1 MHISIFRDGQGWVL
15 ALTFRRH
22 FVRLSTRGPHVRGYS
37 W

>member
-15 ALTFRRH
+15 ALTFRRR
-22 FVRLSTRGPHVRGYS
+22 FVRLSAHGAFIRGYS